1 MSILLKRLRS
11 RRRSREMSED
21 LRTIGF
27 VLLGCAGYALVG
39 AFVGWMMVNAVL
51 RCGDAI
57 YYTDGTWRTGDC
69 WLHWHTPVT
78 GTW

>member
-1 MSILLKRLRS
+1 MTS
-11 RRRSREMSED
+11 RQ
-21 LRTIGF
+21 TIATMAGA
-27 VLLGCAGYALVG
+27 VVAYTSLGL
-39 AFVGWMMVNAVL
+39 FVGWMMVNTVL

-69 WLHWHTPVT
+69 WLHWHTPVE